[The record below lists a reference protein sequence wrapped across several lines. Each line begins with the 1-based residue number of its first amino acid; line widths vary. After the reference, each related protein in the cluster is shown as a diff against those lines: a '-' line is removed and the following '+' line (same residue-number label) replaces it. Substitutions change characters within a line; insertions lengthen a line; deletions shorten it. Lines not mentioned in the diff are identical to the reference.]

1 MESNDVIDL
10 IMQRSD
16 FLRATAFNVN
26 GRGRVVIDFA
36 GTLPVNTKR
45 LQLVSALVQHAIKTR
60 RLTARALGVSP
71 RLHRQVLAE
80 LERKGLIE
88 WPRARGVQ
96 AHWRTNKHA

>member
-1 MESNDVIDL
+1 MKSGDVIDVL
-10 IMQRSD
+10 MQRGD

-36 GTLPVNTKR
+36 GALPVTTKR
-45 LQLVSALVQHAIKTR
+45 VQLVSALVQHAIKTR

-96 AHWRTNKHA
+96 AHWRNHA